1 MNQTQ
6 EGDERKSQK
15 SNYALTLVSQ
25 SLDWNKGQKTLESV
39 FLSKRGSQQN
49 RCVGMLV
56 RIKIMFEKGGGGGGS
71 VAEEVE
77 SWIPSPAS
85 SRSMLNLPIYILGYR
100 RTFWKAFNIETTKKV
115 TLKEISL

>member
-1 MNQTQ
+1 MFRCWFFRLCFRLPQ
-6 EGDERKSQK
+6 R
-15 SNYALTLVSQ
+15 
-25 SLDWNKGQKTLESV
+25 
-39 FLSKRGSQQN
+39 FLWDPHGA
-49 RCVGMLV
+49 GGG
-56 RIKIMFEKGGGGGGS
+56 GGGGGGS